1 MHEMSLVRDVVDV
14 VAHVAEEHGIRH
26 VGVVNMTIGY
36 GRDIVP
42 ALFDDLFRHLSRG
55 TAAEGAELVV
65 TNTPYMV
72 RCRQCGCVYHINT
85 LDERTWDC
93 PACGQRSYDVVSG
106 LEFRIDSITE
116 ARDANQVA

>member
-14 VAHVAEEHGIRH
+14 VTRVAAEHGIRR
-26 VGVVNMTIGY
+26 VGEVNMTIGY

-42 ALFDDLFRHLSRG
+42 ALFDDLFRHLSQG
-55 TAAEGAELVV
+55 TAAQGAELIV
-65 TNTPYMV
+65 TNTPYMA
-72 RCRQCGCVYHINT
+72 RCRGCGCVYHINT

-93 PACGQRSYDVVSG
+93 PACHQRSYDIVSG

-116 ARDANQVA
+116 A